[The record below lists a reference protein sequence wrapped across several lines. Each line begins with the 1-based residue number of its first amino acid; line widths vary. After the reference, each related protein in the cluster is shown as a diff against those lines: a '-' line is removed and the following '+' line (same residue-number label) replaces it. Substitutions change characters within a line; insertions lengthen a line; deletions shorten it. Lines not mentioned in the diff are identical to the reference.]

1 MEEKKSRKTKKNV
14 MQKQIHTEMIEQ
26 TKTKISTV
34 DIIVHGTKSVVR
46 TLPVLQSNNAIV

>member
-1 MEEKKSRKTKKNV
+1 